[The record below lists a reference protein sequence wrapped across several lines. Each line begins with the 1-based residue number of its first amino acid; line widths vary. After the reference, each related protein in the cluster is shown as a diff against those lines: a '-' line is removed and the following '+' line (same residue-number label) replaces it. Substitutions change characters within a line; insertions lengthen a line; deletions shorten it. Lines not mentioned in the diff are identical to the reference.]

1 MSNYFLFVTKQNRL
15 KVYEEY
21 TCLLNAN
28 TQTNQNKTLWV
39 VGTSGL
45 ERAVA

>member
-1 MSNYFLFVTKQNRL
+1 MSNYFLFVTKKNRL

-39 VGTSGL
+39 VATSGL